1 MDLPESLRAKLRN
14 LPDKPG
20 CYLMRD
26 ARGRIIYVGK
36 AISLR
41 KRVQSYFRDASLR
54 SASPKQRGMVKSIT
68 DIDIII
74 VRNEEEA
81 LLTEGRLIKEYRP
94 RYNVLFKDDKRFLM
108 IRIDLTVPFPRFM
121 VCRLRKDDQARYFGP
136 YASSPSARAALDFVE
151 KRFGL
156 RKCTPRLPDED
167 DYKHCINDIVRF
179 CSAPCIGRVS
189 PEEYKERVTEAVAF
203 LDGERPD
210 LLSELRDE
218 MQKAAEAKKFE
229 KAAVLRD
236 TLFKVQSAV
245 KRSVRISGDPEM
257 KRENAKEGVLQLQ
270 KELGLAKP
278 PKVIECF
285 DISNIMGTHAV
296 ASMVCAV
303 DGMPNRNRYRRF
315 KIKNVQGIDD
325 PGMMA
330 EVVGRR
336 YKRLLDENKPMPD
349 LVIVDGGITQLRAA
363 RTELASLG
371 LHDLPSAGLAK
382 REELLFWHD
391 GEPPLAI
398 PHDTNALKV
407 LKRIRDEAH
416 RFALT
421 YHRRLRNERIRESLL
436 DDIPGIGDRRK
447 KDLLKHFGSIRRLM
461 KADVDAISEVPG
473 FGGELAATLRQHLDD
488 YSGKG
493 QGDGPEDRD
502 SPEDKEDQEDKED
515 AVDKQG

>member
-1 MDLPESLRAKLRN
+1 MDLPELLRAKLRN

-54 SASPKQRGMVKSIT
+54 SASPKQRGLVKSVA
-68 DIDIII
+68 DIDTIV

-94 RYNVLFKDDKRFLM
+94 RYNVVFKDDKRFLM
-108 IRIDLTVPFPRFM
+108 LRVDLTAPFPRFM
-121 VCRLRKDDQARYFGP
+121 VCRLQKNDQARYFGP

-151 KRFGL
+151 KRFGI
-156 RKCTPRLPDED
+156 RKCTPRLPGED

-179 CSAPCIGRVS
+179 CSAPCVGRIS
-189 PEEYKERVTEAVAF
+189 PEDYRERINEAVAF
-203 LDGERPD
+203 LDGERPE
-210 LLSELRDE
+210 LLDELRTE
-218 MQKAAEAKKFE
+218 METAAAKQQYE

-236 TLFKVQSAV
+236 TLLKVQAAV
-245 KRSVRISGDPEM
+245 KRRVRISGDPDLKKQDAE
-257 KRENAKEGVLQLQ
+257 EGVLQLQ
-270 KELGLAKP
+270 RELGLPVP
-278 PKVIECF
+278 PRVIECF

-303 DGMPNRNRYRRF
+303 NGLPNRNRYRRF
-315 KIKNVQGIDD
+315 KIRNVEGIDD
-325 PGMMA
+325 PAMMA

-336 YKRLLDENKPMPD
+336 YSRLQAERKPMPD

-363 RTELASLG
+363 RAVLAELG
-371 LHDLPSAGLAK
+371 LETLPSAGLAK
-382 REELLFWHD
+382 REELIFWHD
-391 GEPPLAI
+391 GEPPIAL
-398 PHDTNALKV
+398 PHSTPALKV

-421 YHRRLRNERIRESLL
+421 YHRRLRNERIRESVL
-436 DDIPGIGDRRK
+436 DDIPGIGARRK
-447 KDLLKHFGSIRRLM
+447 QDLLAHFGSVRRLL

-473 FGGELAATLRQHLDD
+473 FGPELAQTLRQHLNDLT
-488 YSGKG
+488 GETH
-493 QGDGPEDRD
+493 PE
-502 SPEDKEDQEDKED
+502 
-515 AVDKQG
+515 